1 MSRRIEEYQ
10 TVYFFLVPCISLE
23 FQLCHQQLHLSF
35 YSLQGNKGERVVDAN
50 RGGSGGDTMMAQM
63 VIWYCT
69 CTCSVDA
76 TVNLPIRVI
85 FAAPA
90 PVWESKR
97 KM

>member
-1 MSRRIEEYQ
+1 M
-10 TVYFFLVPCISLE
+10 PCISLE

-63 VIWYCT
+63 AIWY

>member
-1 MSRRIEEYQ
+1 M
-10 TVYFFLVPCISLE
+10 
-23 FQLCHQQLHLSF
+23 
-35 YSLQGNKGERVVDAN
+35 VDAN

-63 VIWYCT
+63 IIWY

-76 TVNLPIRVI
+76 TVNLPISVI
-85 FAAPA
+85 FAAPP